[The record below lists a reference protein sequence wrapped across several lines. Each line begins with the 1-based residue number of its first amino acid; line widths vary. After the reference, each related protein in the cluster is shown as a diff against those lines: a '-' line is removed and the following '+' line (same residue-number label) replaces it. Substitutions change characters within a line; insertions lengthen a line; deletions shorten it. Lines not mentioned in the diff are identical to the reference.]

1 MGRQHV
7 KLTGDDGRQAEDV
20 GEAAVD
26 WLVRGIFQEVV
37 TWMEGGRKKT
47 HQKERMKK
55 TKQRILLSVMTL
67 KQKSEQL
74 LLKKRPLI
82 YSLIFKHRWVLFSSG
97 ILSRNTSKNTCFY
110 QSFCFFKNDIFFFYH
125 K

>member
-1 MGRQHV
+1 MCRDLNLRFKSATFDRLHFGPAGAHARTRTCTLPHLRPVGRQHV

-37 TWMEGGRKKT
+37 TWMEGGRKK
-47 HQKERMKK
+47 K
-55 TKQRILLSVMTL
+55 
-67 KQKSEQL
+67 
-74 LLKKRPLI
+74 
-82 YSLIFKHRWVLFSSG
+82 
-97 ILSRNTSKNTCFY
+97 TSKREDEKNPHPPN
-110 QSFCFFKNDIFFFYH
+110 SHDFKAE